1 MSNSYIISI
10 ISKIADFVN
19 KSEKKVILEIGIY
32 FIVFM
37 YVLYISID
45 VFDPLINTFKKNN
58 VVKETITYFIFNFL
72 LGILIISGTHFMDT
86 NINDVAMILLFFMI
100 VQQFLRLLL
109 KSWFKISQSNVN
121 NKKNKVNLFLSLLLY
136 TVPLFII
143 FLNQT
148 SDFLINLKYIGP
160 LFNIIKMKTERGK
173 YTDIIIYFYSFKL
186 VLSTL
191 FITNVVL
198 LTGNDTIKKI
208 CPNIKKV
215 NNEYILGAS
224 CTSDLVDDIFLYS
237 QLITI
242 FFLVLFI
249 LYEHYNK
256 TTQSDMFD
264 VKNNEEGFDV
274 TKLLPEMGDTLDT
287 AKENFQALT
296 QKGEIP
302 DLNVI
307 TKGVAGLKEKMTIP
321 KMEIPKMPKMKMP
334 KR

>member
-1 MSNSYIISI
+1 MSNSYIISL

-32 FIVFM
+32 FVIFM

-45 VFDPLINTFKKNN
+45 LFDPLIKVFKKNN
-58 VVKETITYFIFNFL
+58 IVKETATYFIFNFL
-72 LGILIISGTHFMDT
+72 LGVLIISGTRFMDT
-86 NINDVAMILLFFMI
+86 NINDVAIILLFFM
-100 VQQFLRLLL
+100 VLQQFLRLIL

-121 NKKNKVNLFLSLLLY
+121 NNKNKVNLFLSLLLY

-173 YTDIIIYFYSFKL
+173 FTDIIIYFYIFKL

-191 FITNVVL
+191 FIVNIVL
-198 LTGNDTIKKI
+198 LTRNDSIKKL

-242 FFLVLFI
+242 FFLVMFI

-256 TTQSDMFD
+256 TTQSDVFN
-264 VKNNEEGFDV
+264 VKNNEGFEV
-274 TKLLPEMGDTLDT
+274 GKLLPTEMGATLDT
-287 AKENFQALT
+287 AKNELSKNFQALT
-296 QKGEIP
+296 QKGTIP
-302 DLNVI
+302 DLNEI
-307 TKGVAGLKEKMTIP
+307 TKGVAGLKENMKIP
-321 KMEIPKMPKMKMP
+321 KML